1 MKWYRFEPV
10 VKNENERERLE
21 QVIKEKKLS
30 RKDLAVILFGLRV
43 RPGFQRSDFD
53 IQWHNNQEYLL
64 KI

>member
-1 MKWYRFEPV
+1 MKWHRFEPL
-10 VKNENERERLE
+10 VKNENDRERLE

-53 IQWHNNQEYLL
+53 I
-64 KI
+64 

>member
-1 MKWYRFEPV
+1 MNWRRFELT
-10 VKNENERERLE
+10 VKNKNDYDCLE

>member
-1 MKWYRFEPV
+1 MNWRRFELT
-10 VKNENERERLE
+10 VKNKNDYDCLE

-53 IQWHNNQEYLL
+53 I
-64 KI
+64 

>member
-1 MKWYRFEPV
+1 MKWHRFEPV
-10 VKNENERERLE
+10 VKNENDREQLE

>member
-1 MKWYRFEPV
+1 MNWLRFELT
-10 VKNENERERLE
+10 VKNKNDYDRLE

-53 IQWHNNQEYLL
+53 I
-64 KI
+64 